1 MKISFLTSTHFK
13 LSKHNNQS
21 STNAAGHLLKLT
33 TTQQQQM
40 EQTMTA
46 RMTINELVE
55 HTSKMTDDNA
65 VYQLLLEHYTSLYW
79 EAKDTMRT
87 VFTEFEFDID
97 GYLNIVEHPEQHA
110 AYFELQKRMHSITKD
125 LNDVETLM
133 DYQRYTFTPAVP
145 CSGGGLV
152 RFRRLFYPDGTFK
165 AFQQQRKDAVGGYQE
180 EKLGMQTFWKD
191 EPGVGGQYLA
201 QCLNKLIEDCIED

>member
-1 MKISFLTSTHFK
+1 

-87 VFTEFEFDID
+87 VFTEFEF
-97 GYLNIVEHPEQHA
+97 
-110 AYFELQKRMHSITKD
+110 
-125 LNDVETLM
+125 
-133 DYQRYTFTPAVP
+133 
-145 CSGGGLV
+145 
-152 RFRRLFYPDGTFK
+152 
-165 AFQQQRKDAVGGYQE
+165 
-180 EKLGMQTFWKD
+180 
-191 EPGVGGQYLA
+191 
-201 QCLNKLIEDCIED
+201 